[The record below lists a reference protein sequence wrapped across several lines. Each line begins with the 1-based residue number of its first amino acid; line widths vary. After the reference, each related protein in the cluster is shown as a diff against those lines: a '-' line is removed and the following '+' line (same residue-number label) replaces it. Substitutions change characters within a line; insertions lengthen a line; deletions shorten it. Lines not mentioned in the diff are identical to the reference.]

1 MPRFAWILLAACSI
15 NADYGNARVRC
26 SDGKCPSGLTC
37 SAGGEC
43 TSGSDHGDAAVDSP
57 HDAPHDSHVAAL
69 TCADPG
75 DALAGGSG
83 TTTGGA
89 NHVSGMC
96 ASVVYNANDAVYAIT
111 GPRTITITVDSPDFP
126 AAAYVIATCVNGG
139 FPTCEGGSA
148 ASPTLTM
155 SIGSGTHYIVVDGV
169 NAGLSGRYTLDV
181 H

>member
-15 NADYGNARVRC
+15 NADYSKAHVRC
-26 SDGKCPSGLTC
+26 DDGKCPSGLMC
-37 SAGGEC
+37 YSSGFCGVADAAG
-43 TSGSDHGDAAVDSP
+43 SGGDAGTDAA
-57 HDAPHDSHVAAL
+57 HDAHVAAR

-75 DALAGGSG
+75 DALGSNSG
-83 TTTGGA
+83 TTANGSNHISGSCGA
-89 NHVSGMC
+89 
-96 ASVVYNANDAVYAIT
+96 VVYNANDAIFALT
-111 GPRTITITVDSPDFP
+111 GPRTITITVDSPDFT
-126 AAAYVIATCVNGG
+126 ASAYVIATCTNGG